1 MWWGRM
7 YSTALE
13 RMPLIVLALPSG
25 LAGFASDVREFL
37 AALRFAHSSAL
48 WLLLLLPILG
58 LMNRWSARKR
68 RNAVA
73 QVGRPAAIAGQLTNS
88 LPRRRWLGL
97 AYPLGWIFLILGL
110 AGPQWGKSDDSG
122 VAVGRDIVI
131 VIDLS
136 RSMRADDVNLPQGGW
151 HTDDAKEKYQPK
163 RWLAARESALDLLDG
178 IQRRGGHRVAVVV
191 FASHS
196 KVICPL
202 TTDYD
207 HVRFALEEIDGQH
220 PPPECRPGIAE
231 VISGTRI
238 GAGLIEAVNLQD
250 KRFPGYQD
258 IFLLSDGDD
267 PADDKEWLQGSIKA
281 REKNIPIYTVGFG
294 NPDKAREI
302 DVGDPQIKGPETQLQ
317 EQPLMQIANETRG
330 EYIPARMNSPQ
341 LGDFFRTRLE
351 PLPGRE
357 VSDDSIPLPRERYPW
372 FLAPALGFFL
382 IGYIRGR

>member
-1 MWWGRM
+1 M
-7 YSTALE
+7 T
-13 RMPLIVLALPSG
+13 LILFALPSG
-25 LAGFASDVREFL
+25 LAGFASDAREFL

-48 WLLLLLPILG
+48 WLLLLLPTLA
-58 LMNRWSARKR
+58 LVNRWSARKR

-73 QVGRPAAIAGQLTNS
+73 QIGRPAAIAGQLTNS
-88 LPRRRWLGL
+88 VPRRRWFGL
-97 AYPLGWIFLILGL
+97 AYPLGWISLILGL
-110 AGPQWGKSDDSG
+110 AGPQWGKSEDSG

-151 HTDDAKEKYQPK
+151 HTDDAKERYQPK

-178 IQRRGGHRVAVVV
+178 IQHRGGHRVAVVV
-191 FASHS
+191 FASHA
-196 KVICPL
+196 KVLCPL

-207 HVRFALEEIDGQH
+207 HVRFTLEEIDGQH

-238 GAGLIEAVNLQD
+238 GSGLIEAVNLQD

-294 NPDKAREI
+294 NPDQKRNI
-302 DVGDPQIKGPETQLQ
+302 DLGEQPVPTQLQ
-317 EQPLMQIANETRG
+317 EQPLQQIASETRG

-341 LGDFFRTRLE
+341 LGEFFRAKLE
-351 PLPGRE
+351 LLPSRE
-357 VSDDSIPLPRERYPW
+357 VSDDTIPLPKERYPW
-372 FLAPALGFFL
+372 FLAPALVFFL